1 MAIAR
6 RTLLVAALGSLAL
19 AGCGFAL
26 RRPADLPFSK
36 LAISGFKPNSP
47 MAEAL
52 RQSLPRS
59 VKVVA
64 LPKDADV
71 VLLAIEDRF
80 DKTVAA
86 STASGQVREFRLR
99 VTLRFRLDRPDGSP
113 QLPETQLELTRDMSY
128 SESTALAKQTEEA
141 GLVREMRM
149 DLAQQL
155 LQMLAATGRSVG
167 QTAAQP
173 AS

>member
-1 MAIAR
+1 MTVTR
-6 RTLLVAALGSLAL
+6 RTLLLAALGSTAL

-59 VKVVA
+59 VAVVA
-64 LPKDADV
+64 QPKDADV
-71 VLLAIEDRF
+71 VLVAIEDRF

-86 STASGQVREFRLR
+86 STAAGQVREFRLR
-99 VTLRFRLDRPDGSP
+99 VTLRFRLDRPDGSS

-128 SESTALAKQTEEA
+128 SESAALAKQTEEA

-155 LQMLAATGRSVG
+155 LQMLAATGPTTSR
-167 QTAAQP
+167 P
-173 AS
+173 AG